1 MKRNR
6 WMYVEATL
14 AVLVAIALLAM
25 SISGLSRSNS
35 NAILERDR
43 EVLLE
48 STEHHAKSVA
58 DTLDSRLRFVE
69 NLAVV
74 LEYAADT
81 DLHSLAR
88 ILESIEKN
96 TVIDDLFIVTADG
109 VCLFS
114 DGTEMSLSEEGFF
127 GDGMNGN
134 SGISEWSE
142 SPLIDGDK
150 CAYYYAPIGENGEV
164 RGVIVGCNY
173 YRTFNDLYDLSGEE
187 NYLGCFLTN
196 RHGDILLTNLD
207 QQVGGNVLE
216 LMRDRM
222 SEEDYQNMIAAML
235 GGRRGDYRY
244 EGTYGKGLICFTPLG
259 IQGGYVIQLYLSE
272 YVDRSITALN
282 RSHYIIEGFAVAC
295 LVVVAAVTV
304 QVAWRR
310 LSHREGL
317 SEMALDALEEI
328 FPRMAIVNWRKQSC
342 VFIKDGEAEVAKPF
356 QRYDWNQLREELLQ
370 FIAPEDVEKFR
381 TFTSTEMMRRLCEHG
396 EGSETC
402 IYRRMHQGGYQW
414 IQTFVIPG
422 RGKKNRDSVLVY
434 AKNIDESAKAEELHK
449 QELWNALQKAKE
461 TEQTRTRFLQY
472 IVSELQKPME
482 VSAQLGASARRFGET
497 GNITGANHM
506 IAHMI
511 HMNRYEMTLLEDLM
525 YISTHRVKR
534 YTDSHQEKFPL
545 RRLLEKCMTG
555 LQAEGGSQS
564 PDLRVKA
571 DQRLDTWY
579 IGDWARLLQALR
591 ALAFQ
596 ICDYNES
603 LDRLT
608 LEVTLEERSE
618 RNDRIALAFVY
629 PAGSGETDS
638 ADFVMKM
645 YENRNLN
652 YSETSAEG
660 GIGIRMAKMAL
671 NTLGGELRLMDGQ
684 GEEKCLS
691 VSVELQ
697 RVTET

>member
-14 AVLVAIALLAM
+14 AVLIAIALLAM
-25 SISGLSRSNS
+25 SIGGLSRSNS

-58 DTLDSRLRFVE
+58 DTLNSRLRFVE

-81 DLHSLAR
+81 DLNSLAR

-114 DGTEMSLSEEGFF
+114 DGSEMSLSEEGFF
-127 GDGMNGN
+127 RDGMNGN

-142 SPLIDGDK
+142 SPLADGDK
-150 CAYYYAPIGENGEV
+150 CAYYYAPIGKSGEV

-173 YRTFNDLYDLSGEE
+173 YRTFNDLYDISDEE
-187 NYLGCFLTN
+187 NYLGSFLTN

-222 SEEDYQNMIAAML
+222 DEEDYQNMIAAML
-235 GGRRGDYRY
+235 GGRRGDYSY
-244 EGTYGKGLICFTPLG
+244 EGTYGKGLLCFTPLG

-272 YVDRSITALN
+272 YVNRSITALN
-282 RSHYIIEGFAVAC
+282 RSHYIIEAIALAC
-295 LVVVAAVTV
+295 LVVVTVAAV
-304 QVAWRR
+304 QIAWKRID
-310 LSHREGL
+310 HKTGL

-328 FPRMAIVNWRKQSC
+328 FPRMAIVNCRKQSC
-342 VFIKDGEAEVAKPF
+342 VFVKDGEAEVAKPF
-356 QRYDWNQLREELLQ
+356 QSYDWKQLREELLQ
-370 FIAPEDVEKFR
+370 LIAPEDVEKFR
-381 TFTSTEMMRRLCEHG
+381 TFTSTEMMNRLCERG

-402 IYRRMHQGGYQW
+402 VYRRMHQGEYQW
-414 IQTFVIPG
+414 IQTFIIPG
-422 RGKKNRDSVLVY
+422 RGKKNRDCVLVY
-434 AKNIDESAKAEELHK
+434 TRNVDESVRAEELHK
-449 QELWNALQKAKE
+449 QELWNALQRAKE

-472 IVSELQKPME
+472 IVGELQKPME
-482 VSAQLGASARRFGET
+482 VSTQLGVSAGRFVKA
-497 GNITGANHM
+497 GNVAKADHM

-511 HMNRYEMTLLEDLM
+511 RMNRYEMTLLEDMM
-525 YISTHRVKR
+525 YISTHRVMR
-534 YTDSHQEKFPL
+534 YIDSRQEKFPL
-545 RRLLEKCMTG
+545 LRLLEKCMTSW
-555 LQAEGGSQS
+555 QAEGEST
-564 PDLRVKA
+564 DMRIKA
-571 DQRLDTWY
+571 DQKLDTWY

-596 ICDYNES
+596 MG
-603 LDRLT
+603 DRHGGIDKLT
-608 LEVTLEERSE
+608 LEVTLEERGTES
-618 RNDRIALAFVY
+618 DRIAFAFVY
-629 PAGSGETDS
+629 PDGSSDTGS
-638 ADFVMKM
+638 AALVMEM
-645 YENRNLN
+645 YENKNQNL
-652 YSETSAEG
+652 SETSAEG

-671 NTLGGELRLMDGQ
+671 NTLGGELRLAG
-684 GEEKCLS
+684 GEGAAKCLS
-691 VSVELQ
+691 VSVELL
-697 RVTET
+697 RVTEI

>member
-14 AVLVAIALLAM
+14 AVLIAIALLAM

-48 STEHHAKSVA
+48 STEHHAGSVA
-58 DTLDSRLRFVE
+58 DTLNSRLRFVE

-96 TVIDDLFIVTADG
+96 TFIDDLFIVTADG

-114 DGTEMSLSEEGFF
+114 DGSEASLSEEGFF
-127 GDGMNGN
+127 VDGMNGN
-134 SGISEWSE
+134 SGISDWRE
-142 SPLIDGDK
+142 SPLDDGDK

-173 YRTFNDLYDLSGEE
+173 YRTFNDLYDLSEEE

-196 RHGDILLTNLD
+196 RYGDILLTNLD
-207 QQVGGNVLE
+207 IQVGGNVLE
-216 LMRDRM
+216 LMRERM

-235 GGRRGDYRY
+235 GGRRGDYSY
-244 EGTYGKGLICFTPLG
+244 EGTYGKGLICFAPLG

-272 YVDRSITALN
+272 YVNRSISDLN
-282 RSHYIIEGFAVAC
+282 RSHYIIEAIAFAC
-295 LVVVAAVTV
+295 LVVVTVVAV
-304 QVAWRR
+304 QLAWKR
-310 LSHREGL
+310 LSHKAGL

-328 FPRMAIVNWRKQSC
+328 FPRMAVVNCRKQSC
-342 VFIKDGEAEVAKPF
+342 VFVKDGEAEVAKPF
-356 QRYDWNQLREELLQ
+356 QKYDWNQFREELLQ
-370 FIAPEDVEKFR
+370 LIAPEDVERFR
-381 TFTSTEMMRRLCEHG
+381 TFTSMETMRRLCEHG

-402 IYRRMHQGGYQW
+402 IYRRMHRGEYQW
-414 IQTFVIPG
+414 IQTFIIPG
-422 RGKKNRDSVLVY
+422 RGKKNRDCVLVY
-434 AKNIDESAKAEELHK
+434 TKNVDESVRAEELHK

-461 TEQTRTRFLQY
+461 TEQTKNRFLQY

-482 VSAQLGASARRFGET
+482 VSAQLGASAGQFAKA
-497 GNITGANHM
+497 GNIVGANHM

-511 HMNRYEMTLLEDLM
+511 HMNRYEMTLLEDMM
-525 YISTHRVKR
+525 YISTHRVMR
-534 YTDSHQEKFPL
+534 YIDSRQEKFPL
-545 RRLLEKCMTG
+545 QRLLEKCMTS
-555 LQAEGGSQS
+555 LQAEGEST
-564 PDLRVKA
+564 DMRIKA
-571 DQRLDTWY
+571 DPELDTWY

-591 ALAFQ
+591 ALVFQ
-596 ICDYNES
+596 MG
-603 LDRLT
+603 DRHGDVDKLT
-608 LEVTLEERSE
+608 LEVALEERGTES
-618 RNDRIALAFVY
+618 DRISFVFAYPDGSNGTGSAAL
-629 PAGSGETDS
+629 
-638 ADFVMKM
+638 VMEM
-645 YENRNLN
+645 YENKNLN
-652 YSETSAEG
+652 LSDVSAEG
-660 GIGIRMAKMAL
+660 GIGIRMARMAL
-671 NTLGGELRLMDGQ
+671 NTLGGELRLMGGQ
-684 GEEKCLS
+684 GAEKCLS
-691 VSVELQ
+691 VSVELL

>member
-14 AVLVAIALLAM
+14 AVLVAIALLTM

-88 ILESIEKN
+88 ILGSIEKN

-114 DGTEMSLSEEGFF
+114 DGTEMSLSEEDFF

-310 LSHREGL
+310 LSRREGL

-370 FIAPEDVEKFR
+370 LIAPEDVEKFR

-434 AKNIDESAKAEELHK
+434 AKNVDESAKAEELHK

-511 HMNRYEMTLLEDLM
+511 HMNRYEMTLLEDMM
-525 YISTHRVKR
+525 YISTHRVKH

-555 LQAEGGSQS
+555 LQAEGEGQS
-564 PDLRVKA
+564 PDMRVKA

-596 ICDYNES
+596 ICDHNEG
-603 LDRLT
+603 LDPLT
-608 LEVTLEERSE
+608 LEVTLEERGE
-618 RNDRIALAFVY
+618 QKDRIAFVY
-629 PAGSGETDS
+629 PIGSKDTDS

>member
-1 MKRNR
+1 M
-6 WMYVEATL
+6 
-14 AVLVAIALLAM
+14 
-25 SISGLSRSNS
+25 
-35 NAILERDR
+35 
-43 EVLLE
+43 
-48 STEHHAKSVA
+48 
-58 DTLDSRLRFVE
+58 
-69 NLAVV
+69 
-74 LEYAADT
+74 
-81 DLHSLAR
+81 
-88 ILESIEKN
+88 
-96 TVIDDLFIVTADG
+96 
-109 VCLFS
+109 
-114 DGTEMSLSEEGFF
+114 
-127 GDGMNGN
+127 
-134 SGISEWSE
+134 
-142 SPLIDGDK
+142 
-150 CAYYYAPIGENGEV
+150 
-164 RGVIVGCNY
+164 
-173 YRTFNDLYDLSGEE
+173 
-187 NYLGCFLTN
+187 
-196 RHGDILLTNLD
+196 
-207 QQVGGNVLE
+207 
-216 LMRDRM
+216 
-222 SEEDYQNMIAAML
+222 
-235 GGRRGDYRY
+235 
-244 EGTYGKGLICFTPLG
+244 
-259 IQGGYVIQLYLSE
+259 IQLYLSE

-370 FIAPEDVEKFR
+370 IIAPEDVEKFR

-596 ICDYNES
+596 ICDHNEG
-603 LDRLT
+603 LDPLT
-608 LEVTLEERSE
+608 LEVTLEGRGEQK
-618 RNDRIALAFVY
+618 DRIAFAFVY
-629 PAGSGETDS
+629 PIGSKDTDS

>member
-1 MKRNR
+1 
-6 WMYVEATL
+6 MYVEATL

-58 DTLDSRLRFVE
+58 GTLDSRLRFVE

-88 ILESIEKN
+88 ILESIKKN

-150 CAYYYAPIGENGEV
+150 CAYYYAPVRENGEV

-173 YRTFNDLYDLSGEE
+173 YSTFNDLYDLSGEE

-304 QVAWRR
+304 QIAWRR

-370 FIAPEDVEKFR
+370 LIAPEDVEKFR

-434 AKNIDESAKAEELHK
+434 AKNVEESAKAEELHK
-449 QELWNALQKAKE
+449 QELWNALLKAKE

-534 YTDSHQEKFPL
+534 YTDSRQEKFPL
-545 RRLLEKCMTG
+545 QRLLEKCMTS
-555 LQAEGGSQS
+555 LQAESGSQS

-596 ICDYNES
+596 ICDHTEG
-603 LDRLT
+603 LDPLT
-608 LEVTLEERSE
+608 LEVTLEGRGEQK
-618 RNDRIALAFVY
+618 DRIAFVFVY
-629 PAGSGETDS
+629 PIGSKDTDS

>member
-1 MKRNR
+1 M
-6 WMYVEATL
+6 EATL
-14 AVLVAIALLAM
+14 AVLIAIALLAM

-48 STEHHAKSVA
+48 STEHHASSVA
-58 DTLDSRLRFVE
+58 DTLNTRLRFVE

-109 VCLFS
+109 ACLFS
-114 DGTEMSLSEEGFF
+114 DGSEMSLAEESFF

-134 SGISEWSE
+134 SGISEWKE
-142 SPLIDGDK
+142 SPLVDGDK
-150 CAYYYAPIGENGEV
+150 CAYYYAPIGKSGEV

-173 YRTFNDLYDLSGEE
+173 YRSFNDLYDISDEE

-196 RHGDILLTNLD
+196 RYGDILLTNFD

-235 GGRRGDYRY
+235 GGRRGDYSY

-272 YVDRSITALN
+272 YVNRSITALN
-282 RSHYIIEGFAVAC
+282 RSHYIIEGIAAAC
-295 LVVVAAVTV
+295 LVVVAVVAV
-304 QVAWRR
+304 QIAWRR

-328 FPRMAIVNWRKQSC
+328 FPRMAIINCRKQSC
-342 VFIKDGEAEVAKPF
+342 VFVKDGEAEVAKPF
-356 QRYDWNQLREELLQ
+356 QKYDWNQLREELLQ
-370 FIAPEDVEKFR
+370 LIAPEDVEKFR
-381 TFTSTEMMRRLCEHG
+381 TFTSMEMMRRLCERG

-402 IYRRMHQGGYQW
+402 VYQRMHQGEYQW
-414 IQTFVIPG
+414 IQTFIIPG
-422 RGKKNRDSVLVY
+422 RGKKNRDCVLVY
-434 AKNIDESAKAEELHK
+434 TKNVDESVRAEELHK

-472 IVSELQKPME
+472 IVNELQKPME

-497 GNITGANHM
+497 GNIAEANHM

-511 HMNRYEMTLLEDLM
+511 HMNRYEMTLLEDMM

-534 YTDSHQEKFPL
+534 YTDSRQEKFPL
-545 RRLLEKCMTG
+545 QRLLEKCMTS
-555 LQAEGGSQS
+555 LQAESENQS
-564 PDLRVKA
+564 PDMRVKA
-571 DQRLDTWY
+571 DRQLETWY

-596 ICDYNES
+596 ICDRHGN

-608 LEVTLEERSE
+608 LEVTLEERSTQ
-618 RNDRIALAFVY
+618 NDRIAFAFVY
-629 PAGSGETDS
+629 PIGSEDTDS
-638 ADFVMKM
+638 ADFVLKM
-645 YENRNLN
+645 YENKNLN
-652 YSETSAEG
+652 LSETPSEG

-671 NTLGGELRLMDGQ
+671 NTLGGELRLTDGQ

-691 VSVELQ
+691 VSVELR
-697 RVTET
+697 RVTDT

>member
-1 MKRNR
+1 M
-6 WMYVEATL
+6 EATL
-14 AVLVAIALLAM
+14 AVLIAIALLAM

-48 STEHHAKSVA
+48 STEHHASSVA
-58 DTLDSRLRFVE
+58 DTLNTRLRFVE

-109 VCLFS
+109 ACLFS
-114 DGTEMSLSEEGFF
+114 DGSEMSLAEESFF

-134 SGISEWSE
+134 SGISEWKE
-142 SPLIDGDK
+142 SPLVDGDK
-150 CAYYYAPIGENGEV
+150 CAYYYAPIGKSGEV

-173 YRTFNDLYDLSGEE
+173 YRSFNDLYDISDEE

-196 RHGDILLTNLD
+196 RYGDILLTNFD

-235 GGRRGDYRY
+235 GGRRGDYSY

-272 YVDRSITALN
+272 YVNRSITALN
-282 RSHYIIEGFAVAC
+282 RSHYIIEGIAAAC
-295 LVVVAAVTV
+295 LVVVAVVAV
-304 QVAWRR
+304 QIAWRR

-328 FPRMAIVNWRKQSC
+328 FPRMAIVNCRKQSC
-342 VFIKDGEAEVAKPF
+342 VFVKDGEAEVAKPF

-370 FIAPEDVEKFR
+370 LIAPEDVEKFR
-381 TFTSTEMMRRLCEHG
+381 TFTSMEMMRRLCERG

-402 IYRRMHQGGYQW
+402 VYQRMHQGEYQW
-414 IQTFVIPG
+414 IQTFIIPG
-422 RGKKNRDSVLVY
+422 RGKKNRDCVLVY
-434 AKNIDESAKAEELHK
+434 TKSVDESVRAEELHK

-472 IVSELQKPME
+472 IVNELQKPME
-482 VSAQLGASARRFGET
+482 VSAQLGASARRFGEA
-497 GNITGANHM
+497 GNIAEANHM

-511 HMNRYEMTLLEDLM
+511 HMNRYEMTLLEDMM

-534 YTDSHQEKFPL
+534 YTDSRQEKFPL
-545 RRLLEKCMTG
+545 QRLLEKCMTS
-555 LQAEGGSQS
+555 LQAESENQS
-564 PDLRVKA
+564 PDMRVKA
-571 DQRLDTWY
+571 DRQLETWY

-596 ICDYNES
+596 ISDRNGN

-608 LEVTLEERSE
+608 LEVTLEERSTQ
-618 RNDRIALAFVY
+618 NDRIAFAFVY
-629 PAGSGETDS
+629 PIGSEDTDS
-638 ADFVMKM
+638 ADFVLKM
-645 YENRNLN
+645 YENKNLN
-652 YSETSAEG
+652 LSETPSEG

-671 NTLGGELRLMDGQ
+671 NTLGGELRLTDGQ

-691 VSVELQ
+691 VSVELR
-697 RVTET
+697 RVTDT

>member
-1 MKRNR
+1 
-6 WMYVEATL
+6 
-14 AVLVAIALLAM
+14 
-25 SISGLSRSNS
+25 
-35 NAILERDR
+35 
-43 EVLLE
+43 
-48 STEHHAKSVA
+48 
-58 DTLDSRLRFVE
+58 
-69 NLAVV
+69 
-74 LEYAADT
+74 
-81 DLHSLAR
+81 
-88 ILESIEKN
+88 
-96 TVIDDLFIVTADG
+96 
-109 VCLFS
+109 
-114 DGTEMSLSEEGFF
+114 
-127 GDGMNGN
+127 
-134 SGISEWSE
+134 
-142 SPLIDGDK
+142 
-150 CAYYYAPIGENGEV
+150 
-164 RGVIVGCNY
+164 
-173 YRTFNDLYDLSGEE
+173 
-187 NYLGCFLTN
+187 
-196 RHGDILLTNLD
+196 
-207 QQVGGNVLE
+207 
-216 LMRDRM
+216 MRDRM

-304 QVAWRR
+304 QIAWRR

-328 FPRMAIVNWRKQSC
+328 FPRIAIVNWRKQSC

-370 FIAPEDVEKFR
+370 LIAPEDVEKFR

-434 AKNIDESAKAEELHK
+434 AKNVDESAKAEELHK

-472 IVSELQKPME
+472 IVSELQKTME

-511 HMNRYEMTLLEDLM
+511 HMNRYEMTLLEDMM
-525 YISTHRVKR
+525 YISTHRVKH

-555 LQAEGGSQS
+555 LQAEGEGQS
-564 PDLRVKA
+564 PDMRVKA

-596 ICDYNES
+596 ICDHNEG
-603 LDRLT
+603 LDPLT
-608 LEVTLEERSE
+608 LEVTLEERGE
-618 RNDRIALAFVY
+618 QKDRIAFVY
-629 PAGSGETDS
+629 PIGSKDTDS